1 MDRHPN
7 DMTTDEDIDAWLEEA
22 RHAPEGP
29 RIIEA
34 AYHSDP
40 GLEFLMLK
48 LKDGRRLLIPREE
61 LSELKDATPEQ
72 AKDLFIGPKMCIR
85 DRQRGQRLAK
95 PGLSGLSSNSS
106 SQTTQVLIGKG
117 IFL

>member
-72 AKDLFIGPKMCIR
+72 AKDLFIGPNGINIWWPQI
-85 DRQRGQRLAK
+85 DD
-95 PGLSGLSSNSS
+95 GLYLPD
-106 SQTTQVLIGKG
+106 
-117 IFL
+117 FLQYRWHSAVPEPQPVAA